1 MFRVLIHNWWILLL
15 RGIFALLFGI
25 YVFSVQSVRLISLL
39 RAVVLTSVV
48 ELFGLFACV
57 VGVLT
62 IIAAI
67 RGFSKDKDWWLL
79 LVDGAGAFAVGVA
92 VVLLPSATILTLLKF
107 MGFWAFFVGICELL
121 IAERLRRHVPDEW
134 FLAIAAAGSVL
145 FGTYMFLMWSPEV
158 QRVFL
163 WLGSYALFSAV
174 TMLALAF
181 RLKKLGRLAHLSAQ
195 HAASPRN

>member
-15 RGIFALLFGI
+15 RGIFALLFAI

-163 WLGSYALFSAV
+163 WLGSYALFSAA
-174 TMLALAF
+174 TMLALAV

>member
-1 MFRVLIHNWWILLL
+1 MFRVLIHNWWVLML

-25 YVFSVQSVRLISLL
+25 YVFFVQSVRVISLL

-62 IIAAI
+62 ILAAI
-67 RGFSKDKDWWLL
+67 RGFSKDQDWWLL
-79 LVDGAGAFAVGVA
+79 LIDGAGAFVVGAA
-92 VVLLPSATILTLLKF
+92 VVLRPEVTIITLLKF
-107 MGFWAFFVGICELL
+107 MGFWAFFVGVCELL
-121 IAERLRRHVPDEW
+121 IADRLRRHVPDEW
-134 FLAIAAAGSVL
+134 FLALAAMGSVL
-145 FGTYMFLMWSPEV
+145 FGTYMFLMGTPAV

-163 WLGSYALFSAV
+163 WLGFYALFSAV

-181 RLKKLGRLAHLSAQ
+181 RLRRLGALAHLSAE
-195 HAASPRN
+195 HPASLRG